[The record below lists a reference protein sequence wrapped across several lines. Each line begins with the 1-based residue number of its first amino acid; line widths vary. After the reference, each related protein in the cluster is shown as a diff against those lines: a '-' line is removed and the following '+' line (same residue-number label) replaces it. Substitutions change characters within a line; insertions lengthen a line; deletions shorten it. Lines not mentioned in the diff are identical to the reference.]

1 MERNQTCWCKIVVSN
16 DENNDFWFYLVFK
29 NIYKS
34 NQTQHILQ
42 KSCLHLSTYDPG
54 FSFHTAIAECIG
66 PSPLHLG
73 LQLEMWCGYLGQSQP
88 KALLP
93 SHQMLVL
100 MFLLQINHHT
110 RGVVNLC
117 AKYRSKCHCC
127 CSLQCPN
134 AQGIETGDKG
144 KELVAVTPPALV
156 LYIKTWKWKRTWIF
170 GYTGN
175 SASVLGPVRPSRLWK
190 DSKAFQ
196 LQQAY
201 QSYFWW
207 IR

>member
-1 MERNQTCWCKIVVSN
+1 
-16 DENNDFWFYLVFK
+16 
-29 NIYKS
+29 
-34 NQTQHILQ
+34 
-42 KSCLHLSTYDPG
+42 
-54 FSFHTAIAECIG
+54 
-66 PSPLHLG
+66 
-73 LQLEMWCGYLGQSQP
+73 MWCGYLGQSQP

-201 QSYFWW
+201 QSYFLW
-207 IR
+207 ICLLYCGQTVAFSSFSLVTYQLKVTHYYPGVSSSLSEN